1 MLDRGGHTCGG
12 RVGVAMTGRDLL
24 LFLALILGATLC
36 GAYMDHVRKL
46 EQLKMGCPEARR

>member
-1 MLDRGGHTCGG
+1 
-12 RVGVAMTGRDLL
+12 MTGRDLL